1 MDIIKYLST
10 IIDKNKD
17 LINNFFEQYY
27 KKYNKIFYNSVDIR
41 NNGFKLAPVD
51 TNCFPAGFNNINKD
65 SFLRAKNQAAQY
77 FFNFIKNNKSFLN
90 KINNNKIKI
99 NIAIIAENHTRN
111 INYLA
116 NLLNIKEILT
126 FQNFLLKNVD
136 PNIDYNDILLDSEVR
151 IIWPQSKIDNNELD
165 HLKFDEFFLTID
177 FLNPLSINGKI
188 FDNIKFDLLQLDSN
202 IATKNGFICDIAILN
217 NDLTSLTINLLNKD
231 IQTAVS
237 PSPQLGWFQRSKFD
251 HFTIYN
257 ILAQEISDILN
268 FDKWLI
274 SSFIDIEDDI
284 DFKNKIGL
292 DLLANKVD
300 NLLFKIEEKYKIY
313 NIKQKPYCYVKSDN
327 GTYGMAVTEVYSGDE
342 ILNFN
347 KKNRNKMNAI
357 KGSVINN
364 RVIIQEGIA
373 TIDLIDNKPA
383 EPLIYLVNSEV
394 IANLFRFNVNED
406 SFSSLNNAGAAF
418 IDSDNILNGQYNLFS
433 CKNDVDNINKFIA
446 KLASLASA
454 IEATKLQD
462 NQVN

>member
-27 KKYNKIFYNSVDIR
+27 KKYDKIFYNSVDIR
-41 NNGFKLAPVD
+41 NSGFKLAPVD
-51 TNCFPAGFNNINKD
+51 TNCFPAGFNNINEN
-65 SFLRAKNQAAQY
+65 SFLRAKNQAAHY
-77 FFNFIKNNKSFLN
+77 IFNFIKNNKSFLN

-111 INYLA
+111 TNYLA

-126 FQNFLLKNVD
+126 FQNFSSK
-136 PNIDYNDILLDSEVR
+136 NIDSNTDYDDILLDSEVR
-151 IIWPQSKIDNNELD
+151 IIWPQSKIDSNELD
-165 HLKFDEFFLTID
+165 CLKFDEFFLTIN

-202 IATKNGFICDIAILN
+202 IATKNGLICDIAILN
-217 NDLTSLTINLLNKD
+217 NDLTNLTINLLNKD
-231 IQTAVS
+231 IQTAIV

-268 FDKWLI
+268 FDQWLI
-274 SSFIDIEDDI
+274 SSFIDIEDNI

-300 NLLFKIEEKYKIY
+300 NLLSRIEEKYKIY

-342 ILNFN
+342 VLNFN

-357 KGSVINN
+357 KGSVVNN

-383 EPLIYLVNSEV
+383 EPLIYLLNSEV

-406 SFSSLNNAGAAF
+406 SFSNLNNAGATF
-418 IDSDNILNGQYNLFS
+418 IDSDNILENQYNLFS
-433 CKNDVDNINKFIA
+433 SKNDVDNINKFIA

-454 IEATKLQD
+454 IEAAKLQD
-462 NQVN
+462 NLLN